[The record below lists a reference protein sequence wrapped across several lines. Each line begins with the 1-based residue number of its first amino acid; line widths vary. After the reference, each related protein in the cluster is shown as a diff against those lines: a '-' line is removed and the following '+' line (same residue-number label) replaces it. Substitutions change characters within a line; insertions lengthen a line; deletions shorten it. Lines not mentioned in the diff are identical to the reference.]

1 MPPYIFNLIGNPTI
15 GGIFF
20 NKTRFCSAS
29 SFTMSSNKLN
39 GLFVMGGTMITGSVL
54 SYYLYSNMN
63 TNIGVSWSRLHNTMS
78 GFIRWSGLYKSVNN
92 ESVIRDESYENKYYD
107 QYEQLELCELEED
120 YVKSLRNN
128 VVFET
133 TPKGGIVMYYDF
145 EKESFIYYCDTKD
158 ISYLYLET
166 VARKYAMT
174 FHCKKLVVDMKH
186 ELILAKEKKN
196 NVNKNDEKI
205 RNTDTKD
212 ASNDNL
218 FATFKSYN
226 KKGLRV
232 DDDGNVNLNKKFVL
246 RRQANRYSYGGKIGQ
261 FSILKPDEYKIEKP
275 TDNMNYETFKKLM
288 AKKN

>member
-1 MPPYIFNLIGNPTI
+1 MFQTISNRFISKKPFFYIG
-15 GGIFF
+15 
-20 NKTRFCSAS
+20 
-29 SFTMSSNKLN
+29 
-39 GLFVMGGTMITGSVL
+39 
-54 SYYLYSNMN
+54 
-63 TNIGVSWSRLHNTMS
+63 
-78 GFIRWSGLYKSVNN
+78 SGLGLLFSSTLLYYSYPHILNT
-92 ESVIRDESYENKYYD
+92 IRSSGIYNKYVKNVGGEDKEEKKKQKTLEEPYENKYYD
-107 QYEQLELCELEED
+107 LFDKLECEDLEED
-120 YVKSLRNN
+120 VVKGMKNN
-128 VVFET
+128 ALYET
-133 TPKGGIVMYYDF
+133 TPKGNVIMYYDF
-145 EKESFIYYCDTKD
+145 EKEGFVYYCDTKD

-166 VARKYAMT
+166 VARKYAVT

-196 NVNKNDEKI
+196 NVNKNNEEI

-246 RRQANRYSYGGKIGQ
+246 RRQANRYSYGGKVGQ
-261 FSILKPDEYKIEKP
+261 FSIIKPDEYKIEKP